1 MPVEIREI
9 RRQACTLSVREVLG
23 AIGGLGH
30 AVIVARVLFSGMR
43 AIFSHRIEVRFRD
56 CDPMGH
62 VNNAVYLTYLEQ
74 ARLAQW
80 RALWGFGRVPDLPV
94 GHAAEAADASGH
106 APQIEAVDTPGVI
119 LARVEVDYKIAAR
132 YGDVLEVRIGL
143 AAVGR
148 TSFTYEYEVVDSHT
162 RIVATARSVQ
172 VMYDYAAS
180 RPVPIPEGIR
190 RLFDAL

>member
-1 MPVEIREI
+1 
-9 RRQACTLSVREVLG
+9 
-23 AIGGLGH
+23 
-30 AVIVARVLFSGMR
+30 MR
-43 AIFSHRIEVRFRD
+43 AIFSHRLEVRFRD

-80 RALWGFGRVPDLPV
+80 RELWGFGSAPDAAVGNSPGSLDSAPVASHIEVPT
-94 GHAAEAADASGH
+94 A
-106 APQIEAVDTPGVI
+106 PGVI
-119 LARVEVDYKIAAR
+119 LARAEIDYLLPAK
-132 YGDVLEVRIGL
+132 YGDLLEVRIGL

-148 TSFTYEYEVVDSHT
+148 SSFTYDYEVVDAHA
-162 RIVATARSVQ
+162 RVVATARSVQ

-180 RPVPIPEGIR
+180 RPVPIPDGIR